1 MNELKYPHLFA
12 PIRIGKTLFRNRLFG
27 SPTGFQDLTS
37 EGFPPAEMCAYY
49 ERKAMGGAASVAVGE
64 CVVDSKRGLGGPNH
78 VPLDNPELVGPLSN
92 VALAIAKYGAV
103 PVVELQH
110 AGMFAEESVKR
121 GGEVFAPVEMD
132 APQGAVVH
140 AEEDAGPIE
149 KIPAMPVEII
159 EQTIEAY
166 GDAAAFAKFCGFGM
180 ALIHGGH
187 GWMLSQ
193 WLSPVINTRRDEWGG
208 SLENR
213 MRLPLAIIE
222 NIRKKCGYHF
232 PIEFRMSVTEAND
245 GGYGIDEGLRIAK
258 LLDQKVDIIHA
269 SAGNHEVRDAFVI
282 THPSL
287 FHPDGVN
294 AYLAEAI
301 KKSGVKTPVATV
313 GAFTEPELMEE
324 VIASGKADIVNVARG
339 LIADPDLPLKAR
351 TGKDADITRCLR
363 CFTCFSYLLTN
374 QQFCCAVN
382 PEIGQEIETKFAHPE
397 PKESK
402 TVLVAGGGVG
412 GMEAALTAVRR
423 GHKVILCEKTD
434 RLGGALRCEE
444 NVPFKKALD
453 DYLNLQE
460 KRVGD
465 SGIDLRLGTA
475 VTPELARDIAPDV
488 IIAALGARALKPP
501 IPGIDGPH
509 VRSADEVYIDP
520 DLAGDKVVI
529 LGAGFVGTEL
539 GIYLNGLGR
548 DVQIV
553 EMLPGINDA
562 GNVLHGLAVDV
573 KLREA
578 GIPVHFETTAI
589 EITPNGVT
597 CEKAGRKT
605 VFEADTV
612 IYAVGQIPLW
622 DEAEALNG
630 CAPEFHLIGDSLAP
644 KNIREATKGGYFTAL
659 NIGRV

>member
-12 PIRIGKTLFRNRLFG
+12 PIRLGKTMFRNRLFG

-64 CVVDSKRGLGGPNH
+64 CIVDSKRGMGGPNH
-78 VPLDNPELVGPLSN
+78 VPLDNPELVGPLTN

-140 AEEDAGPIE
+140 AEEDTGPIE
-149 KIPAMPVEII
+149 RIPAMPLDVI

-193 WLSPVINTRRDEWGG
+193 WLSPLINTRTDEWGG

-222 NIRKKCGYHF
+222 NIRKKCGHHF
-232 PIEFRMSVTEAND
+232 PIEFRMSVTEANE
-245 GGYGIDEGLRIAK
+245 GGYGIDEGLAIAK
-258 LLDQKVDIIHA
+258 MLDQKVDIIHA

-287 FHPDGVN
+287 FAPDGVN

-301 KKSGVKTPVATV
+301 KKSGVQTPVATV

-351 TGKDADITRCLR
+351 TGRDADITRCLR
-363 CFTCFSYLLTN
+363 CFTCFSFLLTN

-382 PEIGQEIETKFAHPE
+382 PEIGQEIETKFSHPA
-397 PKESK
+397 PHIKK

-412 GMEAALTAVRR
+412 GMEAALTAAGR
-423 GHKVILCEKTD
+423 GHHVILCEKTG

-444 NVPFKKALD
+444 KVPFKKALD

-460 KRVGD
+460 KRVKE
-465 SGIDLRLGTA
+465 SAIDLRLNTA
-475 VTPELARDIAPDV
+475 VTPELAKDIAPDV
-488 IIAALGARALKPP
+488 IIAALGAKALKPP

-509 VRSADEVYIDP
+509 VKSAEDVYVNP
-520 DLAGDKVVI
+520 ELAGDKVII

-539 GIYLNGLGR
+539 GIYLKGLGKE
-548 DVQIV
+548 VEII

-573 KLREA
+573 KLREE
-578 GIPVHFETTAI
+578 GIPAHFSTRAI
-589 EITPNGVT
+589 EITPNGVIG
-597 CEKAGRKT
+597 EKDGAKT
-605 VFEADTV
+605 IFDADTV

-622 DEAEALNG
+622 DEAESLND
-630 CAPEFHLIGDSLAP
+630 CAPEFHIIGDALAP